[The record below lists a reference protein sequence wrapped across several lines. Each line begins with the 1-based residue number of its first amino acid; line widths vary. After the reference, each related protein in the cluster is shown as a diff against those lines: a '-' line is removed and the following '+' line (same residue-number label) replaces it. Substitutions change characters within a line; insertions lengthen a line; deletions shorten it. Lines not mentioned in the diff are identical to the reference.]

1 MMFALFV
8 LLGLYIIIISVSE
21 NRDALR
27 RLEANA
33 ATQQDLEAME
43 KRMAFT
49 LSQFESD
56 MATALAAIT
65 AGITALQNSTT
76 STLSAAD
83 QATLQAL
90 DTQTQAL
97 AAQFPAPAPAPAPTP
112 AAS

>member
-1 MMFALFV
+1 MIIYAFILCIAVLIWVLISTTETECAL
-8 LLGLYIIIISVSE
+8 L
-21 NRDALR
+21 
-27 RLEANA
+27 RLEANS
-33 ATQQDLEAME
+33 ATREDLEAME

-76 STLSAAD
+76 STLSPAD
-83 QATLQAL
+83 ATTLQNL
-90 DTQTQAL
+90 DTQAQAL
-97 AAQFPAPAPAPAPTP
+97 AAQFPAPATPP